1 MLLGPLFNPK
11 TAHPNTLAFSV
22 HSFWLLP
29 EDAQH
34 SRGSNGSILPG
45 PFQQQA
51 QGFQPQIFPSRNNKN
66 MFKDSTHHYF
76 GHGCSKS
83 STFRNLVGWVL
94 CFFLVFDDWLVVLT
108 YPNKISVM
116 STNYPKHGWST
127 INMVSNVSTPQII
140 IGCIPVISNLWNIY
154 IYIKYIYIYYI
165 PNFSW
170 LLRCYSV
177 KMASAGDLNPAAYGT
192 TPSPQP
198 WRFTAGQSRRRWSP
212 SSLRGQQRKL
222 VEWSVII

>member
-45 PFQQQA
+45 
-51 QGFQPQIFPSRNNKN
+51 SNNKHKGFN
-66 MFKDSTHHYF
+66 PKFSLLGTIKT
-76 GHGCSKS
+76 CSKIQL
-83 STFRNLVGWVL
+83 TTILDMGVL
-94 CFFLVFDDWLVVLT
+94 RVLLFGTCLGGCYVFLVFDDWLVVLT
-108 YPNKISVM
+108 YPNKISVI

-127 INMVSNVSTPQII
+127 INMVSTPQII
-140 IGCIPVISNLWNIY
+140 IGCIPVISDLWY
-154 IYIKYIYIYYI
+154 IYT

-222 VEWSVII
+222 VCEWSVII